1 MAAFVPARHAPGAA
15 RRLSM
20 KNVRSV
26 ECEEVRPR
34 LDAYLDGEVAEA
46 ERALLHQHLA
56 GCAKCGPEA
65 AALERLRDG
74 IRQAAPVYRAPEG
87 LRRQLRSA
95 LRRELRLARRP
106 RCTRQVSSRIPP
118 RF

>member
-1 MAAFVPARHAPGAA
+1 
-15 RRLSM
+15 M
-20 KNVRSV
+20 KMMRAM

-65 AALERLRDG
+65 AALERLRNG
-74 IRQAAPVYRAPEG
+74 IRQAAPIYRAPEPRCAG
-87 LRRQLRSA
+87 RLRQV
-95 LRRELRLARRP
+95 RRP
-106 RCTRQVSSRIPP
+106 RCARQAGSPMPP